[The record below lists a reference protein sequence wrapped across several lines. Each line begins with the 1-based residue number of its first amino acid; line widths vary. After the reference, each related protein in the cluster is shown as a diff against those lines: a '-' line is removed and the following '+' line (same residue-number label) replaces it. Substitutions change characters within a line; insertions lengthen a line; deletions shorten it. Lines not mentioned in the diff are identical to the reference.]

1 MNNRHETIDATTEGE
16 NVSLASVELK
26 TTNAK
31 TVVYK
36 VKNHFYFDTL
46 FYFKI
51 IVFNIEKLVLYKKN
65 QQNQN

>member
-1 MNNRHETIDATTEGE
+1 MNNRHETIDATAEGE

-36 VKNHFYFDTL
+36 VEKAFL
-46 FYFKI
+46 FCHTILF
-51 IVFNIEKLVLYKKN
+51 
-65 QQNQN
+65 

>member
-36 VKNHFYFDTL
+36 VKTAFL
-46 FYFKI
+46 FCHTILF
-51 IVFNIEKLVLYKKN
+51 
-65 QQNQN
+65 